1 MSTVTK
7 HEKCIGSSHEG
18 VFSVGQ
24 DASCGT
30 VSGSIMMLLG
40 QYWRDFG
47 LDLFRESK
55 GIEVVRRLVELG
67 VTVDSI
73 DRRCNSHAS
82 WNWGAVAEPDTILV
96 SDLATSK
103 SRAYLSYPALKKN
116 VWLRHAY
123 NSVCTNQAEAAEPH
137 GLFDRRIDAV
147 KLADGCFAPDPFVRR
162 QHALALL
169 SQTFDNR
176 GRVGQGT

>member
-1 MSTVTK
+1 MHNDVSEHQLHLLRCEESTRAGMSTVTK

-30 VSGSIMMLLG
+30 VSASFMMLLG

-82 WNWGAVAEPDTILV
+82 WNWCAVAEPDTILV

-103 SRAYLSYPALKKN
+103 SRAYLSHPALKR
-116 VWLRHAY
+116 LATARLQLGLY
-123 NSVCTNQAEAAEPH
+123 QSGRSCGAAWT
-137 GLFDRRIDAV
+137 L
-147 KLADGCFAPDPFVRR
+147 
-162 QHALALL
+162 
-169 SQTFDNR
+169 
-176 GRVGQGT
+176 